1 MWYPATVV
9 IPPDGTDPLT
19 LEQVKRQCGIAL
31 SDTELDDTLEL
42 MMKAARGH
50 VERYCSIYVPS
61 QTVVVKCDRFCDFAR
76 VPVAPVQSV
85 ETITYVD
92 TTGDD
97 QVLDDEAF
105 ELRND
110 GMTVSIVPAPG
121 TRWPAIQPGSRII
134 VRAVVGFETV
144 PAELLSAM
152 LLHVRSQYGM
162 TGSDVN
168 LKKKVVDGIG
178 SREWDMTGA
187 VDAIT
192 RQAVANFLEPFRCWP
207 LA

>member
-9 IPPDGTDPLT
+9 VPPDGTEPLT
-19 LEQVKRQCGIAL
+19 LEQVKRQCGIAP

-76 VPVAPVQSV
+76 VPVAPIQS
-85 ETITYVD
+85 IASISYVD
-92 TTGDD
+92 TAGGNAS
-97 QVLDDEAF
+97 LGSSAY

-110 GMTVSIVPAPG
+110 GMTVSIVPAHG

-168 LKKKVVDGIG
+168 LKKKVVEGIG

-192 RQAVANFLEPFRCWP
+192 RQAVANFLEPFRRWP